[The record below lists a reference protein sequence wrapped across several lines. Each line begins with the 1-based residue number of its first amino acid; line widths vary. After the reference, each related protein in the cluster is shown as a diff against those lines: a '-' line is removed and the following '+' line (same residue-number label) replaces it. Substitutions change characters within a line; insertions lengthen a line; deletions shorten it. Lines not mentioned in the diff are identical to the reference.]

1 MNSRSASSAP
11 AATASD
17 MPAPITP
24 RGFVVRSHRAAIPP
38 VARMMRRRECPP
50 SRPRARLPRRSASK
64 RTPSRSRSRTRSG
77 ESSQSTRTALSRAA
91 ARPAATVSA
100 AWRPG
105 ESSSAS
111 AAAIPPWAQYDA
123 VWASGERLTSATRAP
138 SPAAVSAAYRPAAP
152 APTTAT
158 SARRES
164 GSGESMAARRYGT
177 GARASAPQPSLL
189 AAARDRHGPPRARRP
204 DARDP
209 GGARA
214 PRLARIRAP
223 RGPAGDREAAARRA
237 HTPARG
243 RGAGDERARRRV
255 RPRHADLGGLLGR
268 RAPRR
273 RRRLRARGGA
283 DERRRGADR
292 LLPAAPARASCGAR
306 PGNGLLP
313 VREPLRGG
321 PPRARF
327 DGGRARLRARLGRPP
342 RQRDELD
349 LPLIAGGPLREHP
362 PVPVLSRH
370 RPALRRGLGRRRGLL
385 DQFAGA
391 GRGGRGR
398 LLRPRRARG
407 APRCAGV
414 RPRSGAGGGRV
425 RRAPPRPGGRL
436 RARHLLVRRA
446 HAPGAVARQAGRLR
460 ARGRLRPRRLGRL
473 GGGDDGGAGGRR
485 RAALASAGVPR
496 GGGGLGGRP
505 LLALVT

>member
-111 AAAIPPWAQYDA
+111 AAAIPPGAQYDA

-138 SPAAVSAAYRPAAP
+138 PPAAVSAAYRPAAP

-177 GARASAPQPSLL
+177 GARASALQPSLL

-214 PRLARIRAP
+214 PRLARLRAP

-255 RPRHADLGGLLGR
+255 RPRHADLGNGTNSIFHSSPEVLF
-268 RAPRR
+268 
-273 RRRLRARGGA
+273 
-283 DERRRGADR
+283 
-292 LLPAAPARASCGAR
+292 ASIHQYPFY
-306 PGNGLLP
+306 PGTGPLSDVGSGDGEGFSINLP
-313 VREPLRGG
+313 VP
-321 PPRARF
+321 
-327 DGGRARLRARLGRPP
+327 
-342 RQRDELD
+342 
-349 LPLIAGGPLREHP
+349 
-362 PVPVLSRH
+362 
-370 RPALRRGLGRRRGLL
+370 
-385 DQFAGA
+385 AGA
-391 GRGGRGR
+391 GEDVFCG
-398 LLRPRRARG
+398 LVEHVVPPAARG
-407 APRCAGV
+407 FDPDLGLVAAGFDAHRHDPVGGCALDT
-414 RPRSGAGGGRV
+414 SSFAE
-425 RRAPPRPGGRL
+425 L
-436 RARHLLVRRA
+436 T
-446 HAPGAVARQAGRLR
+446 RQALT
-460 ARGRLRPRRLGRL
+460 LGKPVGCVL
-473 GGGDDGGAGGRR
+473 EGGYDLDALAGSVAATMEALADGGEP
-485 RAALASAGVPR
+485 S
-496 GGGGLGGRP
+496 
-505 LLALVT
+505 